1 MKENKKCWA
10 CKRTLVGDS
19 KMRLC
24 PGCINKYGSVGAAV
38 AALGLAVGGRQ
49 LVKHGGKII
58 KVSTKIIKPELFMSI

>member
-49 LVKHGGKII
+49 LVKLLQ
-58 KVSTKIIKPELFMSI
+58 SPSLFSGYQP

>member
-58 KVSTKIIKPELFMSI
+58 KVSTKRA

>member
-49 LVKHGGKII
+49 LVKCIFRPLRADCT
-58 KVSTKIIKPELFMSI
+58 VF

>member
-58 KVSTKIIKPELFMSI
+58 KVSTKIIKH

>member
-49 LVKHGGKII
+49 LVKHGGTII
-58 KVSTKIIKPELFMSI
+58 KVSTKIIKH